1 MLNQFKNIF
10 SSPSSNQEDV
20 SDRQEKPRHINEN
33 HAGAETGEF
42 YIQEGDKLYDRG
54 ELDQALS
61 YYHQAVAKDENSA
74 QAHQKLAMALQKRGN
89 LPQAMIHY
97 RKAIVLNNAYENFAE
112 EKKSVE
118 L

>member
-10 SSPSSNQEDV
+10 SSPSSTQEDEGHQKKASHV
-20 SDRQEKPRHINEN
+20 PEHSL
-33 HAGAETGEF
+33 GAETGEF